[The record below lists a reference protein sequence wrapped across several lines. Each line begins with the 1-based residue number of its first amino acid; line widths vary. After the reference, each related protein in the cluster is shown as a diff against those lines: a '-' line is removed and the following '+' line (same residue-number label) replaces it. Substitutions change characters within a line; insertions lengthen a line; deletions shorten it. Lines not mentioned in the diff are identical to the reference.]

1 MMPSLDLRLDDHAA
15 RERIRTSLGESLLV
29 EASAGTGKTTE
40 LIARIVSVLAS
51 GATTIDRIVAVTFT
65 NKAAGELKLRL
76 RQELDRAR
84 DTAGTEGER
93 KNIEEALEHLEEA
106 SIGTIHSF
114 CAQILRER
122 PVEAVVDPAFEELSE
137 QQSSR
142 IYERAFRAWIQRKLA
157 EGAPALRRALVRLAA
172 RSSGESGP
180 PIDQLKYAAWKLI
193 EWRDHPAPWRQAPFD
208 RDSEIDGLIE
218 QVKLIGEAA
227 SLCTKPFDNLVKS
240 LRPAQAVVTWIQ
252 RSEAATRGR
261 DYDSLES
268 FLIKLLGDL
277 KKDTKK
283 GSGFFAESLPRE
295 QVVEARGQL
304 IANLEKFQAAAD
316 ADLAATLRNEMWDLV
331 VRYNELKRRAG
342 KLDFVDLLILAR
354 DLVRGNAEVRRYLQ
368 QRFTH
373 IFIDEFQDT
382 DPLQAEI
389 LLLLTSDDAAQAD
402 WHAVVPKPGKLF
414 VVGDPK
420 QSVYKFRRAD
430 VVLYRGIRD
439 ALAARGVGVV
449 QLTTS
454 FRALRPLQ
462 ECVNAAFHSE
472 MKDDAEAGQAAY
484 SPLHGDTPAIEN
496 QPSVIALPVPR
507 PYGNTRI
514 SKIAIDECLPA
525 TIVGFVEWLVRE
537 SGWKVRDPEDPGR
550 LLPVTERQICIL
562 FRRFTNYGRDVTRDY
577 VKDLEAREIPHL
589 LVGSKSYHSREEIE
603 TLRAA
608 LTAVEWPDDELS
620 VFAALKGSLFG
631 ISDSTLLRFRH
642 RYQRLHPFV
651 EIPLPDGRG
660 SEGELRAEG
669 EFQAGGELRAERE
682 LRAEGEV
689 RAGGEFQPGGEFL
702 AVGHALRL
710 LAELHRRRNR
720 RPIADTVNSLLE
732 ATRAHAGFA
741 LRPAGHQ
748 VLANVYRMSDLAR
761 GFELSG
767 GISFRG
773 FVEELDAQSE
783 KAESSEAPVLEE
795 GAEGVR
801 IMTVHAAKGLEF
813 PIVILADMNANLAA
827 GDPDR
832 YVDARRQLCATRLLR
847 CAPWELRDH
856 EAQERLRERAEG
868 VRVAYVAA
876 TRARDLL
883 VVPAVGDEERDGWLG
898 PLNKAIY
905 PGRDGYRNAT
915 RAMGCPEFGD
925 SSVIDRPF
933 YTREE
938 HSVRPGAHSPQQGRH
953 SVVWWDPRRLKLH
966 APANLGL
973 RQEEILTG
981 DAADTESPSMAA
993 YKAWIEKRE
1002 QVAAAAQAKRFEVFT
1017 ASDTSG
1023 SPTDFEVEVS
1033 IESIEKKLGRPSG
1046 ARFGT
1051 LVHTILRDAALD
1063 ADHAALASLAAV
1075 HGRLLGGTPEEIE
1088 HATKAAAA
1096 ALNHPLLARARQA
1109 ARVHREYP
1117 IVLKL
1122 DESKVLEGM
1131 IDLVFEAEGVWNIID
1146 FKTDADLASSR
1157 AHYKRQ
1163 LQWYSVAIS
1172 RLNRRPVRAYLM
1184 SI

>member
-1 MMPSLDLRLDDHAA
+1 MPSLDLTLDDHAA
-15 RERIRTSLGESLLV
+15 RKRIRTSLGESLLV

-40 LIARIVSVLAS
+40 LIARIVSVLGS

-76 RQELDRAR
+76 RQELDSAR
-84 DTAGTEGER
+84 DTAATEDER

-142 IYERAFRAWIQRKLA
+142 IYERAFRAWIQQKLA

-193 EWRDHPAPWRQAPFD
+193 EWRDHPTPWRQVPFD
-208 RDSEIDGLIE
+208 RGSEIDGLIE

-227 SLCTKPFDNLVKS
+227 SLCSKPFDNLVKS

-316 ADLAATLRNEMWDLV
+316 ADLAATLRTEMWDLV

-368 QRFTH
+368 KRFTH

-389 LLLLTSDDAAQAD
+389 LLLLTSDDPAQAD

-472 MKDDAEAGQAAY
+472 MRDDAEAGQAAY
-484 SPLHGDTPAIEN
+484 SPLHGDTPAIGN

-507 PYGNTRI
+507 PYGNTRV
-514 SKIAIDECLPA
+514 SKAAIDECLPA

-550 LLPVTERQICIL
+550 LLPVTERHVCIL

-589 LVGSKSYHSREEIE
+589 LVGSKSFHSREEIE

-642 RYQRLHPFV
+642 RFGRLHPF
-651 EIPLPDGRG
+651 GRH
-660 SEGELRAEG
+660 EDDI
-669 EFQAGGELRAERE
+669 
-682 LRAEGEV
+682 EV
-689 RAGGEFQPGGEFL
+689 EFQPV
-702 AVGHALRL
+702 AQALRL
-710 LAELHRRRNR
+710 LADLHRQRNR
-720 RPIADTVNSLLE
+720 HPIADTVNSLLE

-748 VLANVYRMSDLAR
+748 VLANVYRISDLAR

-832 YVDARRQLCATRLLR
+832 YVDARQHLCATRLLR

-856 EAQERLRERAEG
+856 DAQERLRERAEG

-883 VVPAVGDEERDGWLG
+883 VVPTVGDEERDGWLT

-905 PGRDGYRNAT
+905 PERDRYRNAT

-938 HSVRPGAHSPQQGRH
+938 LSVRPGAHSPQQGRH

-981 DAADTESPSMAA
+981 DAADPESPSMAV
-993 YKAWIEKRE
+993 YKTWIEKRE
-1002 QVAAAAQAKRFEVFT
+1002 RVAASAQAKRFEVFT
-1017 ASDTSG
+1017 ASETSG
-1023 SPTDFEVEVS
+1023 APTDFEVEVS
-1033 IESIEKKLGRPSG
+1033 IESIEKMVGRPTG
-1046 ARFGT
+1046 TRFGT

-1063 ADHAALASLAAV
+1063 ADHAALASLATV

-1088 HATKAAAA
+1088 HATKAAVA

-1109 ARVHREYP
+1109 TRVHREYP
-1117 IVLKL
+1117 IMLKL
-1122 DESKVLEGM
+1122 DEGKILEGM
-1131 IDLVFEAEGVWNIID
+1131 IDLVFEADGAWNIID

-1163 LQWYSVAIS
+1163 LQWYSLAIS
-1172 RLNRRPVRAYLM
+1172 RLNKTPVRAYLL